1 MALNFNIES
10 SIPDIDSEPSI
21 SSQSASKG
29 KQIQSNIWRYY
40 RTLSETEGR
49 DEQGRLIYACNT
61 CDYRTITTS
70 NFRHHY
76 QKAHGIIIEI
86 QGGKTHRTKRAEEEL
101 QDIIARIHGT
111 ELTDKILEETL
122 DKQAVEAALIEL
134 IIVRNLSFR
143 IVESQ
148 EFQTFVH
155 ALIDKLSKFF

>member
-61 CDYRTITTS
+61 CDYHTITIN
-70 NFRHHY
+70 NFRLHY
-76 QKAHGIIIEI
+76 KNAHGINIEI
-86 QGGKTHRTKRAEEEL
+86 HGGKTHYIERAEEQL
-101 QDIIARIHGT
+101 QDIITWIHGT

-122 DKQAVEAALIEL
+122 DKQAVEVALIKL